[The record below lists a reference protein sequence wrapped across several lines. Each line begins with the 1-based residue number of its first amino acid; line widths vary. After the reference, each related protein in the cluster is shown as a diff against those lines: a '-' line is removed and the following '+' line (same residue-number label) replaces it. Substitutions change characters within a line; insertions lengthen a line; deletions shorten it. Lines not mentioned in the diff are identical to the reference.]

1 MIVSPIL
8 VPFWNSVKPRTSMR
22 CSNKTKTFS
31 RGPTP
36 ICLGSTHQLCP
47 IDLTFWPSSRPVDKR
62 LDDFIRI
69 DRRSFRSAF
78 EKIKQYLTQPPILS
92 TLQPSERLYMY
103 LAVSDWAVSAV
114 LFRCPSCKEQKH
126 VYYISRVMANAETR
140 YSNIKQTV
148 LALRSAAQKL
158 RLYFQAHLIVVL
170 TDQPLRSILH
180 KSNMSG
186 RMLQWVI
193 ELSEYG
199 IEYQPR
205 LSMKGQVMADLWLSL
220 PIARSGRRIQQEEWW
235 TLRVDGASRLSRSKV
250 GLLPQSPIGEQLEQV
265 IQLGFPA
272 SDNEAEYK
280 VILSGLDLALTLSVS
295 KLIIYN
301 DSQLIVGHVQK
312 EYGAKDERMSQY
324 LTKSAGHPTAIG
336 RANPTIAE
344 SPACNAIEESQA
356 WMSVIKKYLRTSALP
371 EKSKHAHKIHVQ
383 ADHFTLIGECLYKRS
398 STSPYLICF
407 DHSKV

>member
-1 MIVSPIL
+1 M
-8 VPFWNSVKPRTSMR
+8 
-22 CSNKTKTFS
+22 
-31 RGPTP
+31 
-36 ICLGSTHQLCP
+36 
-47 IDLTFWPSSRPVDKR
+47 
-62 LDDFIRI
+62 
-69 DRRSFRSAF
+69 
-78 EKIKQYLTQPPILS
+78 
-92 TLQPSERLYMY
+92 
-103 LAVSDWAVSAV
+103 
-114 LFRCPSCKEQKH
+114 
-126 VYYISRVMANAETR
+126 
-140 YSNIKQTV
+140 
-148 LALRSAAQKL
+148 
-158 RLYFQAHLIVVL
+158 
-170 TDQPLRSILH
+170 
-180 KSNMSG
+180 
-186 RMLQWVI
+186 
-193 ELSEYG
+193 
-199 IEYQPR
+199 
-205 LSMKGQVMADLWLSL
+205 
-220 PIARSGRRIQQEEWW
+220 
-235 TLRVDGASRLSRSKV
+235 SRSKV

-324 LTKSAGHPTAIG
+324 LTKVRDTLQQLDEWSIEKIHRADNVRGDALARITISLPIKEAILLSIYVQ
-336 RANPTIAE
+336 ANPTIAE

-398 STSPYLICF
+398 STSPYLRCF